1 MPAPPRQNEPEF
13 RTVIDWNPESTKSA
27 EISADSGD
35 IKNAADLCER
45 ILVDDRA
52 KGLLLQR
59 ASIIR
64 FPLRFEG
71 GSEKARNRLEADGDF
86 WRIMPAV
93 QLQQFCTWYALFGV
107 AVGRLDW
114 VDEKGKPLYR
124 DGKQLPAMRA
134 WSTPRHLNWDSQIR
148 AWESE
153 VGFTGKLETVT
164 PGANGWLLWTAA
176 SDRPWA
182 QGAWK
187 ACRPWWLLKQYAI
200 EDWARHSEVH
210 GKGIFDVETPQ
221 ADTRTRRQQL
231 ANEFRSIGASGV
243 WVHGPGQVMKLVESV
258 ANTFETFRA
267 QIDAA
272 NTGMAIAIM
281 AQNLTSE
288 VKGGSYAA
296 AQTHSGI
303 AASVTS
309 TDAEA
314 LSDFIYDQVLQPWAK
329 ANYGSEDAAPWP
341 VWDTEPPEDDQ
352 ARVKVWL
359 DLGGAIEK
367 LRAQNVP
374 IDVVQMAETA
384 ALPLTTTVIPEA
396 PEPEE
401 PEEEPDPDDES
412 DDDEPEGDE
421 DADKG
426 KRKTANPRKPQV
438 EARIRGHVCNEL
450 KGRKGER
457 HGQAYTDSVA
467 ESMQLALAIE
477 MAPHLKAM
485 LKIAASSGEDYALAR
500 ARLEE
505 YYATKMDPDSA
516 ADHIRAGLM
525 LCQLGGWAAVRVD
538 SPELKK

>member
-1 MPAPPRQNEPEF
+1 MPSPTRQNEPEV
-13 RTVIDWNPESTKSA
+13 RTVIDWDPESTKSA

-35 IKNAADLCER
+35 IKSAADLAER
-45 ILVDDRA
+45 IMVDDRA

-59 ASIIR
+59 ASIVR

-71 GSEKARNRLEADGDF
+71 GSAKARKRLKADEDF
-86 WRIMPAV
+86 WRIIPAV
-93 QLQQFCTWYALFGV
+93 QLQQFCAWYALFGV
-107 AVGRLDW
+107 AVGRLNW
-114 VDEKGKPLYR
+114 VDEQGKPLYR
-124 DGKQLPAMRA
+124 DGKQLPVMQS
-134 WSTPRHLNWDSQIR
+134 WSTPRHLNWDSQRRI
-148 AWESE
+148 WESE
-153 VGFTGKLETVT
+153 VGWVGTLEIVT

-187 ACRPWWLLKQYAI
+187 SCRPWWLLKQYAI

-210 GKGIFDVETPQ
+210 GKGIFDVETQQ
-221 ADTRTRRQQL
+221 ADTRPQRQKL
-231 ANEFRSIGASGV
+231 ASEFRTIGASGV

-296 AQTHSGI
+296 AQTHSGV

-314 LSDFIYDQVLQPWAK
+314 LSDFVYAQLLKPWAK

-352 ARVKVWL
+352 ARVKVWV
-359 DLGGAIEK
+359 DLGAAIEK

-374 IDVVQMAETA
+374 IDVIQMAETA
-384 ALPLTTTVIPEA
+384 ACPLTTDVIPDPPE
-396 PEPEE
+396 EPEE
-401 PEEEPDPDDES
+401 PEPEEDDAE
-412 DDDEPEGDE
+412 DAETEPEGDDDEE
-421 DADKG
+421 DGKVAD
-426 KRKTANPRKPQV
+426 ARKPQV
-438 EARIRGHVCNEL
+438 EARLRHHVHNEL
-450 KGRKGER
+450 RARKGER
-457 HGQAYTDSVA
+457 QGQAYTDSVA
-467 ESMQLALAIE
+467 ESMQMALALE

-485 LKIAASSGEDYALAR
+485 LKIAASCGEDYNLAR
-500 ARLEE
+500 AKLEA
-505 YYATKMDPDSA
+505 YYAEKMDPDSA
-516 ADHIRAGLM
+516 AEHIRAGLLM
-525 LCQLGGWAAVRVD
+525 CQLGGWASVRVD
-538 SPELKK
+538 APELKA